1 MEGAARH
8 KRVSIHLHPMQN
20 TLLSG
25 NPGDLLTEIREM
37 IEALKLSEAHI
48 LKTANE
54 STDVRVTA
62 A

>member
-1 MEGAARH
+1 
-8 KRVSIHLHPMQN
+8 MQN

-25 NPGDLLTEIREM
+25 SPGDLLTEIREM
-37 IEALKLSEAHI
+37 IETLKHSEAHI

>member
-1 MEGAARH
+1 
-8 KRVSIHLHPMQN
+8 MQN

-54 STDVRVTA
+54 STDVRDVTPVVCV
-62 A
+62 